1 MKMKDY
7 DAEYDYLLDLTEEE
21 LKTKDGKEFV
31 YLRGLE
37 KLARA
42 RGVLGKEIKIHAT
55 PTADNPI
62 AVVSVKYEFKDGA
75 IWEAAADC
83 TAKSAKEGFG
93 KYLTAMAESRAKAR
107 ALRDAFG
114 IALCSVEE
122 IGTPSASIDEEE
134 DSPPISDP
142 QKYLIGNLLK
152 EKGKTLDDC
161 RIMLKVTKLDSVDGL
176 TKVQAGTLI
185 RKLQGDKK

>member
-1 MKMKDY
+1 MKMKNY
-7 DAEYDYLLDLTEEE
+7 DAEYDYLQDLTEEE
-21 LKTKDGKEFV
+21 LKVKDGKEFV

-42 RGVLGKEIKIHAT
+42 RGVVSKHIRVHAT
-55 PTADNPI
+55 PTSENPI
-62 AVVSVKYEFKDGA
+62 AVVSVQYTFKDGA
-75 IWEAAADC
+75 IWESTADC
-83 TAKSAKEGFG
+83 TSKSAKEGFG

-114 IALCSVEE
+114 ITLCSVEE

-152 EKGKTLDDC
+152 EKGKSLDDC
-161 RIMLKVTKLDSVDGL
+161 RILLKVSKLDSIDGL
-176 TKVQAGTLI
+176 TKIQAGTLI